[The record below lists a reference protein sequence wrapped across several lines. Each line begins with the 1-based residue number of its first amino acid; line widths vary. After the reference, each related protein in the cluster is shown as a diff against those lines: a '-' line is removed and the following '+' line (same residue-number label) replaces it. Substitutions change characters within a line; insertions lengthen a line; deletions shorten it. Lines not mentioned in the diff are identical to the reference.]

1 MFAALA
7 LAACGGDDAPTAAD
21 DADDAADQGF
31 FEPETADA
39 DAHDALLVI
48 ADLPG
53 ADWEITAQDDFG
65 DDDDDSGIDFAAFAA
80 REPACAELTA
90 LATLG
95 GLFGSGDDE
104 DDTVAEAQIEF
115 SRSAPDSLPVTVEAE
130 IEVKATVA
138 EVQGAWGLV
147 KGIMESDQTREC
159 MTRAIDAAL
168 GEQEAFALLD
178 FEFAADEA
186 RAEAPRDGAAL
197 AFRLGFSL
205 GDLNVNARFEMYFW
219 PLANAQVSLLFFG
232 PEEDLER
239 AFLAEVL
246 ERTDE
251 RTTRVAQR

>member
-7 LAACGGDDAPTAAD
+7 LAACGGDDTPSAA
-21 DADDAADQGF
+21 AIAADQGF
-31 FEPETADA
+31 FELASADA

-53 ADWEITAQDDFG
+53 TGWEITEQDDFG
-65 DDDDDSGIDFAAFAA
+65 SDDDDGGIDFEDFAA

-90 LATLG
+90 LAALG

-115 SRSAPDSLPVTVEAE
+115 SRSAPGSLPVTVEAE
-130 IEVKATVA
+130 LEVKATVA
-138 EVQGAWGLV
+138 EVQGSWGLV
-147 KGIMESDQTREC
+147 KGIMESQQTRDC

-168 GEQEAFALLD
+168 GEEEAFAILD
-178 FEFAADEA
+178 FEFEADAA

-239 AFLAEVL
+239 AFLTEVL

-251 RTTRVAQR
+251 RTTQAAQR